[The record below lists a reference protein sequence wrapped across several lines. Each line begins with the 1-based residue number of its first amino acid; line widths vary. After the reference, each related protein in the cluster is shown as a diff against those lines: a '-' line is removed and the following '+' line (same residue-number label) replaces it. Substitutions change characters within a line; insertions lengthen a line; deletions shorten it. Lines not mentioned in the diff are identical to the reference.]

1 MNISSALSLCP
12 LLPVRFV
19 FPRIRHLHILCRQE
33 TWLMWLTTWLTW
45 KFSLMKTATCRMTLI
60 LCCLAHNELE
70 VTSPGEP
77 QCIGGNNQKNWS
89 SPNPTVC
96 ISGVQHCK
104 HTHTAT
110 SNEFTENHIY
120 CHFSFCDCFFLLVFS
135 FQISHNFYLI
145 FLSISPENA
154 FLLSI
159 TLTKQTCLKI
169 KNIYTIEKLFQ
180 VLFRCFRNTPC
191 YCCWW
196 HHSKLCIPLGR
207 GTACDGAA
215 QHSALRLFYMP
226 DELII
231 DGVWNDG

>member
-1 MNISSALSLCP
+1 M
-12 LLPVRFV
+12 LP
-19 FPRIRHLHILCRQE
+19 C
-33 TWLMWLTTWLTW
+33 
-45 KFSLMKTATCRMTLI
+45 
-60 LCCLAHNELE
+60 
-70 VTSPGEP
+70 P
-77 QCIGGNNQKNWS
+77 QCSCRSPALENLSVLEETTKKTWS

-120 CHFSFCDCFFLLVFS
+120 CQFSFCDCFFLLVFS

-169 KNIYTIEKLFQ
+169 KNIYTTEKLFQ

-196 HHSKLCIPLGR
+196 HRSKLCIPVGR
-207 GTACDGAA
+207 GTARDGAA